1 MRTSTAIALTI
12 LTLSASTAI
21 AGQVEY
27 GGGVFSPENQ
37 VVCDRAGNYCADGTG
52 ISASWTEQYMG
63 AEAAR
68 NLANVDQSEFVFG
81 NGVMCTVAT
90 QSCSQAGK
98 QNKKTKKLQKM
109 LFGK

>member
-1 MRTSTAIALTI
+1 MRTTTALALTI
-12 LTLSASTAI
+12 VTLTASSAI

-27 GGGVFSPENQ
+27 GSGVFSPENQ
-37 VVCDRAGNYCADGTG
+37 VICDRQGNWCADGTG
-52 ISASWTEQYMG
+52 ISASWTEQYLG

-68 NLANVDQSEFVFG
+68 NLANVDQSEFVYS

-98 QNKKTKKLQKM
+98 QNKKTKKIQKM